1 MNPPKKLLLYSVY
14 LIIIVIFFLYYL
26 FPSDAVRKYITVN
39 LSLIDPSLNVSVD
52 SIQPTFPPGLRIHTM
67 NLLYRDTS
75 LLNAEKIKIIPNFLS
90 LFQPGATFSFK
101 VNAAGGYI
109 IGKAEIAG
117 DGTERKISI
126 NTNLSDVHVEDIPL
140 IKNMADYKLSGK
152 LSGEAIY
159 RKQNAPSD
167 SLSARLDLADCQ
179 LSILTLPLD
188 LDSFTFGNIEIDF
201 ILQGQQLR
209 ITKCFFKGRQFD
221 GRLSGTIVLKD
232 KIGESTLNISGSI
245 IPHTSFL
252 ANLKNKFPTAHF
264 FQKRAGEGGFPLL
277 LNGTLNK
284 PGFELK

>member
-14 LIIIVIFFLYYL
+14 LIITVIFFLYYL
-26 FPSDAVRKYITVN
+26 FPSGAVRKYITVN

-75 LLNAEKIKIIPNFLS
+75 LLNAEKIKILPNFLS
-90 LFQPGATFSFK
+90 LFQPGSTFSFK

-117 DGTERKISI
+117 DGIERKISI

-140 IKNMADYKLSGK
+140 IKNSADYKLSGK
-152 LSGEAIY
+152 LSGKVIY
-159 RKQNAPSD
+159 RNQNAPSD
-167 SLSARLDLADCQ
+167 TLSARLDLADCQ

-188 LDSFTFGNIEIDF
+188 LDSFSFGNIEIDL

-209 ITKCFFKGRQFD
+209 IKKCFFKGRQLD
-221 GRLSGTIVLKD
+221 GRLSGTIVLND
-232 KIGESTLNISGSI
+232 KIGESTLNISGTV
-245 IPHTSFL
+245 IPHISFL
-252 ANLKNKFPTAHF
+252 ANLKNKFPIAQF
-264 FQKRAGEGGFPLL
+264 FQKRTGEGGFPLL